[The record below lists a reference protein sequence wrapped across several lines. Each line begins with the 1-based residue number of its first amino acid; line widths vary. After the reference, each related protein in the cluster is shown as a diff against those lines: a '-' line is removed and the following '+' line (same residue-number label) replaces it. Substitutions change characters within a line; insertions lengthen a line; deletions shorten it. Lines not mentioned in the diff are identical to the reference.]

1 MLSSKNGDSPLHKL
15 FLFSLTSLL
24 YVLDTGFDLRQCALQ
39 DGFLAVLGL
48 KVVPEGA
55 LGVVRVLAWRG
66 HADRVCL
73 SGLLCSHLEGSVLQ
87 RLCLFQL
94 AFACEKDRVRW
105 VRVARAELVL
115 LFEAVVPYS

>member
-1 MLSSKNGDSPLHKL
+1 MLNSKNEDSPLHKL

-24 YVLDTGFDLRQCALQ
+24 YVLDAGFDLGQRALQ
-39 DGFLAVLGL
+39 DSFLAVLGL
-48 KVVPEGA
+48 KVVSEGA

-66 HADRVCL
+66 HADRGGLC
-73 SGLLCSHLEGSVLQ
+73 GLLHSHLEGSVLL

-94 AFACEKDRVRW
+94 AIACEIDRVRW

-115 LFEAVVPYS
+115 LFEAVVSYS